1 MGKEPFLKL
10 LFDANIE
17 ARMGTYMQE
26 FSLGDLE
33 VKVDMV
39 TLLEPMLH
47 RHAPPMPVM
56 LVTGDGGIQTDL
68 VYFDILR
75 TFVLSVDL
83 EYSITRK
90 DIISSTGGG
99 HSMISGSSAR
109 SLGSADKFVGAF
121 SDDTSD
127 PTVYSLTDNAGSK
140 FAEDIGRGFT

>member
-1 MGKEPFLKL
+1 
-10 LFDANIE
+10 
-17 ARMGTYMQE
+17 
-26 FSLGDLE
+26 
-33 VKVDMV
+33 
-39 TLLEPMLH
+39 MLH

-99 HSMISGSSAR
+99 HSMISGSYAR